1 MEPKLYRRN
10 AIRWDALQFRSVYT
24 CGSPSGQGNAILQH
38 HRRMSSQSVR
48 LLPCRGVHR
57 ESANVSRRRCRR
69 SPAGRGPLR
78 RSGGAAAAPA
88 TSTDGNEAVCGGAR
102 VRGGAPLSRAHRLGV
117 WRLLGQGARTL
128 PGGPRRARTA
138 HARRRPD
145 DRGVVVCS
153 AKPASAFRRN
163 GIIDRRRGLGRSC
176 PPTGSLRP
184 TVLPAGRVA
193 TRSRR
198 PARSPPRRPR
208 RTPPEKPG
216 SGDGR
221 RQRAVFPP
229 VASTCCIRCL

>member
-1 MEPKLYRRN
+1 MRYCSIIDECPV
-10 AIRWDALQFRSVYT
+10 SP
-24 CGSPSGQGNAILQH
+24 CGSYRAAA
-38 HRRMSSQSVR
+38 
-48 LLPCRGVHR
+48 CK
-57 ESANVSRRRCRR
+57 SANLSRRRR

-78 RSGGAAAAPA
+78 RSGGAAPA